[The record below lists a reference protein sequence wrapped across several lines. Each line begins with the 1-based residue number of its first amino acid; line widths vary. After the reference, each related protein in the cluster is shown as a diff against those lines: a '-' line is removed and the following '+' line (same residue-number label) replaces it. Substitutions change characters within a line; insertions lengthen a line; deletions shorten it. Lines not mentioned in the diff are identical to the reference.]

1 VTSSTPKPGQS
12 LAEKRPDLAAQWHP
26 TRNGDLTPDQVVAG
40 TGKKLWW
47 KCDAGPD
54 HEWQGPPKDR
64 LSRGCPFCRGRR
76 VSVTNSLATLRPDLA
91 AQWHPTLNGDL
102 TPDQVVAGSTAK
114 VWWRCDVGDEH
125 EWQASLTNRTRGRNC
140 PFCRGFR
147 ASVTNSLATLRPDL
161 AAQWHPTLNGDLTPD
176 QVVAGTN
183 KKHWWKCPEG
193 PDHEWQANG
202 NSRVNGG
209 NGCPF
214 CAGLY
219 ASTTNSVASVPQL
232 AAQWHPTKNGDLR
245 PEDVVAGTE
254 RKLWWKCPKG
264 PDHEWQASGRYR
276 TTGRGCPFCTGKRV
290 STTNSVASVPEL
302 AAQWHPTKNGDLR
315 PEDVV
320 VGTARKLWWKC
331 DGGPDHEWQ
340 ATGHDR
346 AAGRGCPACSVPGYN
361 PTKTGFLY
369 VLCGD
374 DWGKAGISNV
384 LAQRLAKHASGGAFG
399 TFRIALEFADG
410 TVPQRLEKALCA
422 FIAERTDER
431 AAVGIDG
438 YTESFPALLLEDV
451 LAELRR
457 LLEELPTWERG
468 RLVPSGYRLET

>member
-245 PEDVVAGTE
+245 PEDVV
-254 RKLWWKCPKG
+254 
-264 PDHEWQASGRYR
+264 
-276 TTGRGCPFCTGKRV
+276 
-290 STTNSVASVPEL
+290 
-302 AAQWHPTKNGDLR
+302 
-315 PEDVV
+315 

-422 FIAERTDER
+422 FIAERTVER